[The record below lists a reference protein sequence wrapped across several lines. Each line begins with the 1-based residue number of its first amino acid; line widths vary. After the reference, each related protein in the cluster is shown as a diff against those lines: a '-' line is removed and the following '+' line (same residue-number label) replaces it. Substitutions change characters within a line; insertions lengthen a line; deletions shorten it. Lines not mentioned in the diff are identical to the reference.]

1 MGKLTEILVEKL
13 RKKNRTVLEVELGIA
28 ACGILLQIIALIFA
42 RDRLNWCLS
51 FLLGSVLSGIAIWH
65 MYRTLDRA
73 LDLGE
78 ETAQKLIYRGY
89 VTRYFALVAIILFLI
104 AMKWLDPLLVF
115 LAYMCMKVA
124 VYLQPFTHKLCNK
137 LFSEED
143 PEPVAL
149 EELSPEADSES
160 GK

>member
-1 MGKLTEILVEKL
+1 MGKLAGNLVEKL
-13 RKKNRTVLEVELGIA
+13 RKKNRTVLEVEMGIA
-28 ACGILLQIIALIFA
+28 ACAIILQVIALIFA
-42 RDRLNWCLS
+42 RDRVNWCLS

-143 PEPVAL
+143 PNE
-149 EELSPEADSES
+149 
-160 GK
+160 